1 MSRVRLAD
9 VANRAGVT
17 TGAASLALN
26 GKPGVSTETRE
37 RVRQAARELGYS
49 PHQGARSLTQGRS
62 GLWGALFDGDP
73 AIWQPWLSGALGHA
87 SATGARLMIQRSPPR
102 DRKLEVFRQIVAEAR
117 LDGILVLDPEGED
130 TPLKPF
136 WDAKLPTVVA
146 GRRSRWFDCVEI
158 HDRLALDQLL
168 VQLSL
173 DGKRSVAVVA
183 TRAQVFREDPR
194 LQVWHD
200 HTAPIDSNPPLIAVP
215 DDSPDAGVWATGQ
228 LLKETPRIAAVFC
241 LAGDRTAWGMLREAR
256 LRQVSVP
263 GDLAI
268 AGWGDLE
275 SSSWIDPELTSLH
288 IPWEDL
294 GTRSA
299 WLLQNRL
306 GAPEA
311 PKVHRTLD
319 ARLVNRRSA

>member
-1 MSRVRLAD
+1 MARVRLAD

-26 GKPGVSTETRE
+26 GKPGVSTKTRE

-73 AIWQPWLSGALGHA
+73 AIWEPWLSGALGHA
-87 SATGARLMIQRSPPR
+87 SATGARLMIQRCPPR

-183 TRAQVFREDPR
+183 TRAQVSREDPR

-200 HTAPIDSNPPLIAVP
+200 HTAPIDSSPPLITVP
-215 DDSPDAGVWATGQ
+215 EDSPDAGVWATGQ
-228 LLKETPRIAAVFC
+228 LLKATPRIAAVFC

-319 ARLVNRRSA
+319 ARLINRRSA